1 MANSTP
7 PFHWKR
13 SYTDWTYVKGT
24 TCFIDKDASQMID
37 CCKTKH
43 GLSCFCVSPAHWLSE
58 GRVCPPRKH
67 RSTATLEKT
76 ACCLFSYL
84 KVQITANTLWHGLDA
99 PVAPGQLRA
108 WWGLRL
114 KCLES
119 AFGMS
124 SVRNNLA
131 LVKLLQL
138 LTLLKEGL
146 KPIPWP
152 PAYIIYV
159 WPLPSFHEFTAEGQ
173 ERCESTL
180 T

>member
-1 MANSTP
+1 M
-7 PFHWKR
+7 
-13 SYTDWTYVKGT
+13 
-24 TCFIDKDASQMID
+24 
-37 CCKTKH
+37 
-43 GLSCFCVSPAHWLSE
+43 LLCVSCPLALWGACLPSQEAQVNSNPGKNCLLFVFLSE
-58 GRVCPPRKH
+58 SSNYCQFWPSCRAV
-67 RSTATLEKT
+67 A
-76 ACCLFSYL
+76 
-84 KVQITANTLWHGLDA
+84 TLWHGLDA

-124 SVRNNLA
+124 SVRNNWA